1 METGYEPPSELPPAV
16 RAVLSTTHDRH
27 VDMSNLV
34 RGLPREGLEW
44 VPAEGASTL
53 AGLTLHILDVERYLT
68 ALVTGEDIG
77 WTGELG
83 TRIDEWAAEHELVA
97 AIAARDEEL
106 KDALERLDTGRW
118 SGSLSGDLLG
128 DLDHVAVHLGQ
139 MQLTR
144 NLYEAA
150 HPEAGG
156 SYEHWR

>member
-1 METGYEPPSELPPAV
+1 MDTHREPPAGTPPALG
-16 RAVLSTTHDRH
+16 ALLSITQDRH
-27 VDMSNLV
+27 RDMTELV
-34 RGLPREGLEW
+34 RGLPGEGLRW
-44 VPAEGASTL
+44 VPADGASTL

-83 TRIDEWAAEHELVA
+83 TRIHETAAEHELVA

-106 KDALERLDTGRW
+106 QDALARLDADRW
-118 SGSLSGDLLG
+118 SSLAGDLLE

-150 HPEAGG
+150 HPEAAGE
-156 SYEHWR
+156 YEHWR

>member
-1 METGYEPPSELPPAV
+1 MDTHHEAPAGMPPAV
-16 RAVLSTTHDRH
+16 GALRSTTQDRH
-27 VDMSNLV
+27 RDMTNLV
-34 RGLPREGLEW
+34 RGLPREALAW
-44 VPAEGASTL
+44 VPADGASSL

-83 TRIDEWAAEHELVA
+83 TRIQETAADHELVA

-106 KDALERLDTGRW
+106 GDALERLDADRW
-118 SGSLSGDLLG
+118 SSLAGDLLE

-144 NLYEAA
+144 NLYEAV
-150 HPEAGG
+150 HPEAAGE
-156 SYEHWR
+156 YEHWR

>member
-1 METGYEPPSELPPAV
+1 MDEAYQPPTHLPPSV

-27 VDMSNLV
+27 LDMTRLV
-34 RGLPREGLEW
+34 AGLPPEGLAW
-44 VPAEGASTL
+44 VPADGASAL

-83 TRIDEWAAEHELVA
+83 TRIDETAAEQELVA
-97 AIAARDEEL
+97 AIEARDEEL
-106 KDALERLDTGRW
+106 TAALEGLVADRW
-118 SGSLSGDLLG
+118 ASSLGGDLLE
-128 DLDHVAVHLGQ
+128 DLDHVAAHHGQ

-150 HPEAGG
+150 HPEVSGM
-156 SYEHWR
+156 YEHWR

>member
-1 METGYEPPSELPPAV
+1 MVPRAAGTPPALG
-16 RAVLSTTHDRH
+16 ALLSITRDRH
-27 VDMSNLV
+27 RDMADLV
-34 RGLPREGLEW
+34 RGLPGEGLRW
-44 VPAEGASTL
+44 VPADGASTL

-83 TRIDEWAAEHELVA
+83 TRIHETAAEHELVA

-106 KDALERLDTGRW
+106 RDALARLDADRW
-118 SGSLSGDLLG
+118 SSLAGDLLE
-128 DLDHVAVHLGQ
+128 DLDHVAVHVGQ

-150 HPEAGG
+150 HPEAAGE
-156 SYEHWR
+156 YEHWR